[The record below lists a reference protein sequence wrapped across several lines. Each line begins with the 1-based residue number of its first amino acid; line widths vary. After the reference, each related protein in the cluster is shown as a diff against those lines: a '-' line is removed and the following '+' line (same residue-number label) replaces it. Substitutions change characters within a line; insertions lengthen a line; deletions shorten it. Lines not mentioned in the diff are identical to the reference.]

1 MESRIRL
8 SGLLDGFR
16 HIVDTI
22 WIISIDDA
30 QVEILRDSMMP
41 EEEGQVLDYKVLSDT
56 YISDYV
62 YPPDVDLWNEAL
74 SFPALKAFSVSG
86 LCEKRLDMRFSN
98 TLFGFEWHEAFVRV
112 LNDDTGKK
120 HILLTSR
127 YVNAVRKASIVEKAV
142 ETEYDYV
149 VYIEANKNSY
159 VMYTSNHESGT
170 PVPPVASDDYERE
183 LAAFHRR
190 YVPESQRDELTRD
203 LSIANVR
210 SRLREKGEYVVY
222 CTVIEHGRY
231 RNKKLRFSYF
241 DRKQDIWLLTRTDV
255 TEVYEEKRQKKLLQ
269 DALDAA
275 TVANR
280 AKSEFLSRMS
290 HDIRTPMNAI
300 IGMTAIAR
308 AHAEHPER
316 IADCLEKI
324 AMSSRLL
331 LGLINEVLDMSK
343 IESGS
348 IVLSQ
353 EEVNLTDLLEGV
365 LTMLQPSIENKGLHF
380 EVHLNDVRNE
390 SVIGDTQRLQQMLM
404 NLLSNAVKY
413 TPKQGRIVFDVTE
426 KPSQERGFGRYEFVI
441 ADTGIGMK
449 PDFLKKLFEPFERAD
464 DEAIR
469 SIQGTGL
476 GMAITQNIVTIMGGD
491 IHVESEYGRGS
502 TFTVSVPLRLQPQA
516 SSDTKGLEGL
526 PVLVVDDDELTCRN
540 TCRRLEEIG
549 MDGEWTLSGREAVH
563 RVVEAHET
571 GSDYFAVIID
581 LKMPDM
587 DGIETTRRIRAQ
599 VGPDIPIIMISAY
612 DWSRYEEEALRAG
625 VNGFIMKPL
634 FRSRLTC
641 KLTQFLDKKPLEHR
655 GSFPVRDN
663 LQGRRILLV
672 EDNALNREIA
682 VELLSW
688 TGVTVETAENGKIAV
703 EKIRSA
709 SEGYFH
715 LVFMDIQM
723 PVMDGS
729 EAASAIRALDRE
741 DVRTLPIIALTANA
755 FSNDREKA
763 QQCGMNEHLPK
774 PIDLDSLN
782 ETLNRWLAGGRTTAT
797 T

>member
-41 EEEGQVLDYKVLSDT
+41 EEEGQVLDYKILSDT

-112 LNDDTGKK
+112 LNGDTGKK

-300 IGMTAIAR
+300 IGMTAIAW

-316 IADCLEKI
+316 IVWK
-324 AMSSRLL
+324 RLPCPP
-331 LGLINEVLDMSK
+331 GCC
-343 IESGS
+343 SG
-348 IVLSQ
+348 
-353 EEVNLTDLLEGV
+353 
-365 LTMLQPSIENKGLHF
+365 
-380 EVHLNDVRNE
+380 
-390 SVIGDTQRLQQMLM
+390 
-404 NLLSNAVKY
+404 
-413 TPKQGRIVFDVTE
+413 
-426 KPSQERGFGRYEFVI
+426 
-441 ADTGIGMK
+441 
-449 PDFLKKLFEPFERAD
+449 
-464 DEAIR
+464 
-469 SIQGTGL
+469 
-476 GMAITQNIVTIMGGD
+476 
-491 IHVESEYGRGS
+491 
-502 TFTVSVPLRLQPQA
+502 
-516 SSDTKGLEGL
+516 
-526 PVLVVDDDELTCRN
+526 
-540 TCRRLEEIG
+540 
-549 MDGEWTLSGREAVH
+549 
-563 RVVEAHET
+563 
-571 GSDYFAVIID
+571 
-581 LKMPDM
+581 
-587 DGIETTRRIRAQ
+587 
-599 VGPDIPIIMISAY
+599 
-612 DWSRYEEEALRAG
+612 
-625 VNGFIMKPL
+625 
-634 FRSRLTC
+634 
-641 KLTQFLDKKPLEHR
+641 
-655 GSFPVRDN
+655 
-663 LQGRRILLV
+663 
-672 EDNALNREIA
+672 
-682 VELLSW
+682 
-688 TGVTVETAENGKIAV
+688 
-703 EKIRSA
+703 
-709 SEGYFH
+709 
-715 LVFMDIQM
+715 
-723 PVMDGS
+723 
-729 EAASAIRALDRE
+729 
-741 DVRTLPIIALTANA
+741 
-755 FSNDREKA
+755 
-763 QQCGMNEHLPK
+763 
-774 PIDLDSLN
+774 
-782 ETLNRWLAGGRTTAT
+782 
-797 T
+797 